1 MNPEVNWYFN
11 NAQKWQAQIA
21 LLRTIILSCNLTEEL
36 KWGVPTY
43 TFNKKNI
50 VLIHT
55 FKNYCA
61 ILFTKGVLLTD
72 AKKILIQQTVNV
84 QAARQLRFTNTASIT
99 KIKAAIKAYVL
110 EACQIEANGLKV
122 ALKKTAD
129 YKVPQ
134 QLTEIL
140 NQNPALKKAFEALT
154 AGRQKGYLF
163 YFGQPKQAKTTIAR
177 IEKYTE
183 HILMGKGIN
192 D

>member
-129 YKVPQ
+129 YNVPQ

-154 AGRQKGYLF
+154 AGRQKAYLF